1 MICCICNKE
10 FDKIEEV
17 EIGQMK
23 FKSKGGHSPFP
34 VKEEG
39 KCCTDCNFKVVIPA
53 RIKEILTSKEK
64 KEND

>member
-1 MICCICNKE
+1 
-10 FDKIEEV
+10 
-17 EIGQMK
+17 MK

-53 RIKEILTSKEK
+53 RMKEILTSKEK
-64 KEND
+64 EENE

>member
-1 MICCICNKE
+1 MFCIIKAKISRKKYINK
-10 FDKIEEV
+10 DS
-17 EIGQMK
+17 QMK

-53 RIKEILTSKEK
+53 RMKEILTSKEK
-64 KEND
+64 EENE

>member
-23 FKSKGGHSPFP
+23 FKSTYPGPMHNE
-34 VKEEG
+34 VK
-39 KCCTDCNFKVVIPA
+39 KITI
-53 RIKEILTSKEK
+53 SK
-64 KEND
+64 